1 MREDAALTVG
11 GRSQDDLLR
20 VLAHLWGQCGT
31 HLCDQGRR
39 DPGEHDVGDPR
50 GEGLDEP
57 VGDPRADQGRGLLQG
72 RRRGGSHP
80 GGELPDV
87 LAKAGEAQREGC
99 RAGVRAQGSDSA
111 GDPRDLGAEHVQLL
125 HAGGEPRQVGR
136 ERRDT
141 SSGVSHVGQPLAD
154 LAQPSVSCGER
165 RRQGRGASIE
175 GLVQRRAGDGEGRG
189 ELGWADDGS
198 AHQLLERV
206 QPPGE
211 GIDDGV
217 AEPVGTRNLAQALDL
232 GLQGVQSG
240 REPVEGRRRARS
252 QVVEGRTDL
261 DEGGEPVVQARHV
274 CLQGGQGG
282 GEGRQRGDSPAQVDQ
297 GSTLIGDLCGQ
308 RHEAGRRCLDR
319 YGGVGRRLLHPGGKA
334 VESGPE
340 QRSRRPQVR
349 HDGGDLVGEPVDALL
364 RGTAAYGVAEAGD
377 QAAQLGKRCRDC
389 PLLADLLLDRARQQG
404 LHPVRD
410 RIRGVVVH

>member
-1 MREDAALTVG
+1 MREDPALTVG
-11 GRSQDDLLR
+11 RRSQDDLLR
-20 VLAHLWGQCGT
+20 VLAHLWGQRGT
-31 HLCDQGRR
+31 HLCDQGHR

-57 VGDPRADQGRGLLQG
+57 VGDPRADQGRSLLQG
-72 RRRGGSHP
+72 RRRGVSHL

-99 RAGVRAQGSDSA
+99 RAGIRAQGSDSA

-217 AEPVGTRNLAQALDL
+217 A
-232 GLQGVQSG
+232 
-240 REPVEGRRRARS
+240 
-252 QVVEGRTDL
+252 
-261 DEGGEPVVQARHV
+261 
-274 CLQGGQGG
+274 
-282 GEGRQRGDSPAQVDQ
+282 
-297 GSTLIGDLCGQ
+297 
-308 RHEAGRRCLDR
+308 
-319 YGGVGRRLLHPGGKA
+319 
-334 VESGPE
+334 
-340 QRSRRPQVR
+340 
-349 HDGGDLVGEPVDALL
+349 
-364 RGTAAYGVAEAGD
+364 
-377 QAAQLGKRCRDC
+377 
-389 PLLADLLLDRARQQG
+389 
-404 LHPVRD
+404 
-410 RIRGVVVH
+410 